1 MFSGIEER
9 RISKRDRLV
18 KVKYFPG
25 ATINDM
31 YDYIKPLLKKHP
43 VYILHAGNTNTVNEA
58 FKVVLSKL
66 LNQNK
71 FVEKTLQESNV
82 VVSNLIT

>member
-1 MFSGIEER
+1 MFSGIEKR

-18 KVKYFPG
+18 KVKHFPE
-25 ATINDM
+25 ATINGM
-31 YDYIKPLLKKHP
+31 YDYIKQLWKKYP

-58 FKVVLSKL
+58 LKVVLSKL

-71 FVEKTLQESNV
+71 FVEKDCTGK
-82 VVSNLIT
+82 